1 VYGLCAAE
9 PFVYQER
16 PVGREQR
23 RERVRRRV
31 FGSRHLR
38 RWERRESIPCGGIIP
53 IVRIEWLATID
64 TTQRRARELVE
75 QGDRRYDAV
84 CADHQTAG
92 RGRQGAQWLD
102 APGQSLLVSL
112 ILWDAPL
119 PEPVGLL
126 GVCAALATADALE
139 AHYPDLPPLR
149 LKYPNDLLLHGRKLG
164 GVLAEVV
171 EGVAVVGIG
180 VNLAQGVFP
189 PELAATAIS
198 VGQAG
203 GRGVGERVSESK
215 RAALIAAIAG
225 NLRGLL
231 TLWRDAPAQVYAR
244 WQARDDTAG
253 RAYRI
258 QDLPDQPVGVALGV
272 RPDFQLALRLPSGE
286 TYNTYYASTV

>member
-1 VYGLCAAE
+1 M
-9 PFVYQER
+9 
-16 PVGREQR
+16 
-23 RERVRRRV
+23 
-31 FGSRHLR
+31 
-38 RWERRESIPCGGIIP
+38 
-53 IVRIEWLATID
+53 RIEWHATID

-119 PEPVGLL
+119 PEPVGIL
-126 GVCAALATADALE
+126 GVCASLATADALE

-171 EGVAVVGIG
+171 EGVAVVGVG
-180 VNLAQGVFP
+180 VNLSQMAFP
-189 PELAATAIS
+189 PELEAIAIS
-198 VGQAG
+198 VAQ
-203 GRGVGERVSESK
+203 GRGRGFDERVPESA
-215 RAALIAAIAG
+215 RAALIETMAC
-225 NLRGLL
+225 NLSRLL
-231 TLWRDAPAQVYAR
+231 TLWRDALTQVHAF

-253 RAYRI
+253 RAYRV

-272 RPDFQLALRLPSGE
+272 RADFQLTLQLPDGKIH
-286 TYNTYYASTV
+286 NTYYASAV